1 MSPIQLKE
9 TTMDK
14 ENSTLRQI
22 HIEDFKDVE
31 TLVDTLM
38 GKDSAKRKNYIMKN
52 GHKVNLHLI

>member
-14 ENSTLRQI
+14 ENRTLRQI

>member
-14 ENSTLRQI
+14 ENRTLRQI

-38 GKDSAKRKNYIMKN
+38 GKDSAKRKNYIMEN
-52 GHKVNLHLI
+52 GHKVSLHLI

>member
-14 ENSTLRQI
+14 ENRTLRQI
-22 HIEDFKDVE
+22 HVEDFKDVE
-31 TLVDTLM
+31 TLIDTLM
-38 GKDSAKRKNYIMKN
+38 GKDSAKRKNYIMEN